1 MIINGNLKFHTA
13 GSGELQ
19 NAIMEN
25 LTTVARDALG
35 GAAGTGRLIFNTTD
49 NVYNFYDGTIWLAF
63 ATGGNTAAL
72 ETEIN
77 AIETASGGIFATDGT
92 FDGTGLD
99 AFTNVAASSSL
110 LNALGQLDA
119 AISAAAG
126 VDTLGELSDVTLA
139 TVATNDT
146 LIFTGAVW
154 ANRTPAQVQSHLS
167 LVPGTDVQAFDAD
180 LTEIAA
186 LVNTTGDVLYTTGAG
201 AWAAEVPGAISGVQ
215 AYDAGLDSLAGLA
228 AGVDSLIYS
237 TGTDAYATSSLTS
250 YARTLL
256 DDVDAVAARATLG
269 TVIGTDVQAFD
280 TDLAEIAALVNGI
293 GDVLY
298 TNGTGNW
305 VAAGPGTTSGVQA
318 WDLNLDE
325 VAALTPLDST
335 FIVGNGTSWVAET
348 GAVVRTSLDV
358 YSTTQADSA
367 FVDVTGDTMSGNL
380 NMGTNSIVS
389 LSAPTA
395 DTDAANKAYV
405 DALVSGLTWKNSAVV
420 ATTSSIA
427 DLSAGPLI
435 VDSVTLVA
443 GDRVLVKDTASDDGI
458 NALSAKFNG
467 VYIVGTIGANS
478 GAWTRA
484 TDFDSVSPIDEIN
497 SAAIFVEQGTIYQD
511 TGWTVTSDVAIVD
524 TDDIT
529 FTQFNGASGITAGI
543 GLVKSGNTL
552 DINMGAG
559 IVALPSDEVGIDLYE
574 ALALHLTE
582 NGTTDSVGTAAQLA
596 LFLDGTTLSQSVAG
610 LKVPSQGI
618 TETELNV
625 SIAGNGLAGGGGTA
639 LSVNVDD
646 SSIEIVT
653 DTLQVKA
660 AGVTNTMLA
669 NSTLTMDAD
678 VGTSDVV
685 ALGETFSIL
694 GGTLATTTVDPTLNK
709 ITIDVA
715 ANVDDLGDV
724 DTTSVAPTNGDTL
737 VWNGTNWVP
746 GNPINSSDELT
757 DVTAA
762 ATADGEILVSDGT
775 NYTPQLIHH
784 VYTGISATSHVV
796 AHSLGQQF
804 VNVTV
809 IDSANSV
816 IIPQSIVMD
825 NANQLTVV
833 FNTAIVC
840 KVIVTGV

>member
-1 MIINGNLKFHTA
+1 MIINGNLRFHTA

-19 NAIMEN
+19 NAVMEK
-25 LTTVARDALG
+25 LTTIARDALG

-49 NVYNFYDGTIWLAF
+49 SVYNFYDGTTWLAF

-77 AIETASGGIFATDGT
+77 AIETASGGIFASNGE

-99 AFTNVAASSSL
+99 IFGNVAASTSL
-110 LNALGQLDA
+110 LDALSQLDA

-126 VDTLGELSDVTLA
+126 VDTLGELTDVTLA

-146 LIFTGAVW
+146 LIYTGAVW

-167 LVPGTDVQAFDAD
+167 LVPGTDIQAFDAD

-186 LVNTTGDVLYTTGAG
+186 LLNTTGDVLYTTGAG

-215 AYDAGLDSLAGLA
+215 AYDAGLDSLAGLT

-237 TGTDAYATSSLTS
+237 TGTDAYATSSLTA

-256 DDVDAVAARATLG
+256 DDADAITARATLG
-269 TVIGTDVQAFD
+269 VVIGSDVQAYD
-280 TDLAEIAALVNGI
+280 LDLAEIAALVNVT

-358 YSTTQADSA
+358 YSTAEADSA

-389 LSAPTA
+389 LGAPTA
-395 DTDAANKAYV
+395 DTDATNKAYV

-420 ATTSSIA
+420 ASDSNVVIA
-427 DLSAGPLI
+427 TGTALTIDGVLT
-435 VDSVTLVA
+435 VV
-443 GDRVLVKDTASDDGI
+443 GDRVLLMGQTAP
-458 NALSAKFNG
+458 AENG
-467 VYIVGTIGANS
+467 VYVVAA

-524 TDDIT
+524 TDTIT

-582 NGTTDSVGTAAQLA
+582 NGSTDSVGTAAQLA
-596 LFLDGTTLSQSVAG
+596 LFIDGTTLSQSVAG
-610 LKVPSQGI
+610 LKVPAQGI

-639 LSVNVDD
+639 LSVNVDN

-724 DTTSVAPTNGDTL
+724 DTTTIAPTSGDTL

-762 ATADGEILVSDGT
+762 ATTDGEILVSDGT

-784 VYTGISATSHVV
+784 VYTGVSATSHVV
-796 AHSLGQQF
+796 AHNLGQQF

-825 NANQLTVV
+825 NANQLTVT